1 MMSVLLWLDEIAI
14 ISFGFIGGVYF
25 AFSFFVMQS
34 LYKVSHP
41 EAIRAM
47 T

>member
-1 MMSVLLWLDEIAI
+1 MISLPLGLAEIAI

-34 LYKVSHP
+34 LKKN
-41 EAIRAM
+41 
-47 T
+47 

>member
-1 MMSVLLWLDEIAI
+1 MMSMLLWVDKVAI
-14 ISFGFIGGVYF
+14 ISFGFTGGVYF

-41 EAIRAM
+41 EAI
-47 T
+47 